1 MIIGLFK
8 DAVSWL
14 VSLAEVGA
22 VIAGVLLIGLAVGM
36 SGFWLLS
43 RGLSKLGGPPEL
55 DPFEDEPAEM
65 ADPKVVAT
73 CPDDDVPPSKPGA

>member
-14 VSLAEVGA
+14 VSLTE
-22 VIAGVLLIGLAVGM
+22 AGLAIVAVLLIGLAVGM

-43 RGLSKLGGPPEL
+43 RGLSKLGGPPEV
-55 DPFEDEPAEM
+55 DPFEDEPEETAG
-65 ADPKVVAT
+65 
-73 CPDDDVPPSKPGA
+73 DDSPSSRPV